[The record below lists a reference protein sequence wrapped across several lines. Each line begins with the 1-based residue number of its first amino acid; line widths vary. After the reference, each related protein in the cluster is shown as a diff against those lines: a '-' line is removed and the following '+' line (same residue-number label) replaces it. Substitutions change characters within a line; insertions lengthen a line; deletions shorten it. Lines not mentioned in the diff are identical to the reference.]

1 MSDWL
6 LKKTTHF
13 KHVHKHTKKPLTNH
27 LKSQRLME
35 IDLNC
40 HLNDLIDTNFLTV
53 FFYFYLWLVYDKSL
67 IKVDIVI
74 SSISVLSCEQ
84 SKLCRVGVANTIFVH
99 LIKKKQ
105 WQLSTNC
112 SIYELKHACM
122 HVNQFHQ
129 VTTRFTPTF

>member
-84 SKLCRVGVANTIFVH
+84 SKLC
-99 LIKKKQ
+99 
-105 WQLSTNC
+105 
-112 SIYELKHACM
+112 
-122 HVNQFHQ
+122 
-129 VTTRFTPTF
+129 